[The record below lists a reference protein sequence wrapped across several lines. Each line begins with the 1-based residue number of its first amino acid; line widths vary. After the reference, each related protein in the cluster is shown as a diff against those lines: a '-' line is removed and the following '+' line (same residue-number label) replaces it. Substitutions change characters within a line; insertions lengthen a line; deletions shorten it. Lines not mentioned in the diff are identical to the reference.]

1 MRGDDGDVDA
11 VWAGV
16 GGPGRGGGADA
27 REVRGDGV
35 EAVVGG
41 DAGGG
46 AVGAAVGGG
55 WRVVEGRW
63 LSWRGRGEALL
74 LGVVVVL
81 LGVVVVVL
89 LGVAMLGVVLL
100 GVVVRVLRVLR
111 RMRLALGMMCGVDV
125 GERVRGHLALLV
137 AWLRGWTGGQQEER
151 VKDRSER
158 STRSVWR
165 WARVVVRWRRDG
177 RMARDGSGPDKLSF
191 ARRRE
196 GLVFGGRG

>member
-16 GGPGRGGGADA
+16 GGPGRGGGAGA

-81 LGVVVVVL
+81 LGVVVLLVVT
-89 LGVAMLGVVLL
+89 MLGVVLV
-100 GVVVRVLRVLR
+100 GVVVRVLR
-111 RMRLALGMMCGVDV
+111 RMRLALGMICGVDV

-137 AWLRGWTGGQQEER
+137 AWLDRRTAGGESQVQ
-151 VKDRSER
+151 K
-158 STRSVWR
+158 
-165 WARVVVRWRRDG
+165 
-177 RMARDGSGPDKLSF
+177 
-191 ARRRE
+191 RE
-196 GLVFGGRG
+196 VDT